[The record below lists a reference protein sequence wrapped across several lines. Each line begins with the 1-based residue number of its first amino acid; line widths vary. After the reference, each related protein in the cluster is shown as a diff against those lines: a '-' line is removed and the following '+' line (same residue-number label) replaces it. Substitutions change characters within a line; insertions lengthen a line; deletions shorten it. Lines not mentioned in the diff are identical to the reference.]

1 MDNYLRINLDDLEF
15 EELTYELVL
24 RGIPVTGSIDAQKR
38 ELRARMR
45 SEVKNNTK
53 IESFRTVS
61 EEYEIVPEMLEQMEI
76 NLNLRSEPAYESRL
90 YHYLERVA
98 RAKETD
104 DVDRGNKVILLEV
117 ICEMLRIYFR
127 RDISLNEESFE
138 DSLELGAVGGQSSSD
153 SVRSVEPQG
162 ANHPDRETGT
172 RPKSNRNLTGNP
184 ESQLN
189 RNPIM
194 SKFQNMITQQTKR
207 PQNVSLPPQD
217 PNLNREYVHISEID
231 SYVAA
236 CVQQKLNEQM
246 RQHGLGNPGV
256 EYLTRRLKTV
266 GIQDRNNREISES
279 VAERQFRSVIPN
291 NLEMPESVKKNFL
304 QQVTFN
310 PVGNVRQTNRQM
322 ANPYRLNDETFHQ
335 FQQLPRSTDYGYQP
349 NSGSPM
355 NPPSNSPL
363 RNLNRS
369 FNLNNDSIHTR
380 RQPYQ
385 TCNIV
390 EKWPKFY
397 GDSSSVPLVSFLR
410 NIDILCRSYGI
421 DKNELIKHAHLLF
434 SGDASIWYTT
444 YVDKFLD
451 WDSLVY
457 YLTLRYDNPNRDRF
471 IKEEMRNR
479 KQKQNELFSAFLTD
493 IESLAQRLIN
503 KMSEAE
509 KFDIIVDNMKMSYKR
524 RLALHQIASIEDLAN
539 MCYKFD
545 ALEGS
550 LYTPRNRPLEV
561 HNIEEAYDSDSEYE
575 EINALQKT
583 RFGKMQSSTE
593 TKNKL
598 ENLEGPTEVF
608 CWNCRNNGHF
618 WKDCSQQKTIFC
630 HVCGMMG
637 KTTSTCP
644 KQHPPFNTSARGSK
658 NL

>member
-1 MDNYLRINLDDLEF
+1 MDNYLRINLDDLEY

-45 SEVKNNTK
+45 SEIKNNIK
-53 IESFRTVS
+53 IESFRTLS

-76 NLNLRSEPAYESRL
+76 NLNLKTEPTYESRL

-98 RAKETD
+98 RAKEFD
-104 DVDRGNKVILLEV
+104 DVDRGNKLILLEI
-117 ICEMLRIYFR
+117 ICEMLRVYFR

-138 DSLELGAVGGQSSSD
+138 DSLELGAVGGQSSND
-153 SVRSVEPQG
+153 SVTNVELQ
-162 ANHPDRETGT
+162 ANDKNNTGHETGT
-172 RPKSNRNLTGNP
+172 RPKANRDLTGNP
-184 ESQLN
+184 TSRQDK
-189 RNPIM
+189 NPIT
-194 SKFQNMITQQTKR
+194 SRLRNTVTQQQSKT
-207 PQNVSLPPQD
+207 QNSFVPTQN
-217 PNLNREYVHISEID
+217 PNRNREYLHISEID
-231 SYVAA
+231 SYVTA

-246 RQHGLGNPGV
+246 RQQYPGPTV
-256 EYLTRRLKTV
+256 EDLSRRLKTV
-266 GIQDRNNREISES
+266 ELHDRDEREILRS
-279 VAERQFRSVIPN
+279 VNQNQLRSVIPN
-291 NLEMPESVKKNFL
+291 NLHMPESVKRNFNP
-304 QQVTFN
+304 QVTFN
-310 PVGNVRQTNRQM
+310 SIGNLNAHQTERQTGNLNRF
-322 ANPYRLNDETFHQ
+322 NEDTFNQ
-335 FQQLPRSTDYGYQP
+335 YQQLPRSTDFGFLP
-349 NSGSPM
+349 NQVPQSHSPY
-355 NPPSNSPL
+355 NSPL

-369 FNLNNDSIHTR
+369 VNQNNDQHYLR

-390 EKWPKFY
+390 EKWPKFF
-397 GDSSSVPLVSFLR
+397 GDSSSVPLVCFLR
-410 NIDILCRSYGI
+410 NVDILCRSYGI

-444 YVDKFLD
+444 YVEKFVD

-545 ALEGS
+545 ALESS
-550 LYTPRNRPLEV
+550 LYTPRSKPVDVLNLEEV
-561 HNIEEAYDSDSEYE
+561 DDSDSEFE
-575 EINALQKT
+575 EVYAQCNSRTCLHI
-583 RFGKMQSSTE
+583 FGKYGVPFIRCTS
-593 TKNKL
+593 
-598 ENLEGPTEVF
+598 NLY
-608 CWNCRNNGHF
+608 
-618 WKDCSQQKTIFC
+618 
-630 HVCGMMG
+630 
-637 KTTSTCP
+637 
-644 KQHPPFNTSARGSK
+644 
-658 NL
+658 